1 MVDPALIADP
11 SRLVVSGPGVA
22 AGDRARPALML
33 DRLTGDAAMT
43 PTDWTGRPGSSES
56 LTVTG
61 LARRLVGAVGA
72 RAAEAARLDEGQK
85 VLAAAV
91 EARLERASGVDIDRE
106 MARLVEL
113 QTTYAANARVLSA
126 VREMLDALMRI

>member
-1 MVDPALIADP
+1 
-11 SRLVVSGPGVA
+11 VSGPGVA
-22 AGDRARPALML
+22 AGDRARPAALL
-33 DRLTGDAAMT
+33 ERLAATPEMT
-43 PTDWTGRPGSSES
+43 PTGWTGRAGSSES
-56 LTVTG
+56 VTVTG

-85 VLAAAV
+85 VLTAAV
-91 EARLERASGVDIDRE
+91 EARLERASGVDIDGE

-113 QTTYAANARVLSA
+113 QTAWSANARVLSA